1 MTSINFV
8 SSEKCPLSYLCIFNP
23 SLGIS
28 EGSLHNQIL
37 FFISETYLSLNDQ
50 QRNIGLIQGI
60 MEFSLNFR
68 KKVSNEYIQS
78 KNHVIIVKEV
88 ENGWYIAASFF
99 SKFLRKNNIFF
110 PPFTV
115 LFNYLCQAY
124 EQYRLLYGLLN
135 YTLQKDGRK
144 VLESQ
149 LNEWWQR
156 WVGNLDVTLNDP
168 SILYS
173 AINMGFITPD
183 FKLKE
188 KINKNMNDLK
198 ASNERIIDLII
209 LSVSPIFN
217 YHKHNEG
224 CLYSGDG
231 TISRNTIKI
240 LHKWL
245 EYQIKELI
253 SKVDIKEKNNQDNF
267 KNNQDKKK
275 KNTSS
280 ASDSRVEFN
289 NNSNSSISL
298 LKSSNFF
305 TLSSISAN
313 ISSYISS
320 IFSRNNLDSAS
331 KKQPCSYNCSE
342 NSNIFFKYN
351 STLGN
356 FIYGFIEKH
365 NSDSTLSEKE
375 LYIGDNQ
382 INQHVNSALNNP
394 KSTIDLDLKAL
405 NLDYESNPRYISVSV
420 YYSYPLVYL
429 IALKSQNINTENSEK
444 VFIRNKI
451 FYTNLQCCLEK
462 ITVDIETYFAES
474 FENSNSF
481 FWHIIFDP
489 NTQELYTNV
498 PYSKENDEENYSQI
512 EKILSTEDVLHI
524 HSHALSI
531 FDKIKNS
538 KNGNKIND
546 YILKTSKNF
555 WVCYLHV
562 KEKHIILFLKKNQ
575 YKGNIIHTTI
585 ENIFQEARKYV
596 SKLFNLSDTPI

>member
-1 MTSINFV
+1 MTNINFI

-23 SLGIS
+23 SFGIS

-37 FFISETYLSLNDQ
+37 FFISETYISLNDQ

-60 MEFSLNFR
+60 MEFSLNFG

-78 KNHVIIVKEV
+78 KNHVIIVIEV

-99 SKFLRKNNIFF
+99 SKFLRKNHIFF

-115 LFNYLCQAY
+115 LFNYLYQAY
-124 EQYRLLYGLLN
+124 EQYRLVYGLLD

-144 VLESQ
+144 ILESQ
-149 LNEWWQR
+149 LNEWWQK
-156 WVGNLDVTLNDP
+156 WVRNLDVTVNDP

-183 FKLKE
+183 FRLKE
-188 KINKNMNDLK
+188 KINKNINDLK

-209 LSVSPIFN
+209 SSVSPIFN

-231 TISRNTIKI
+231 TIPKNTIKI
-240 LHKWL
+240 LDKWL
-245 EYQIKELI
+245 QHQIKELI
-253 SKVDIKEKNNQDNF
+253 NKVDINKKNDQDNF
-267 KNNQDKKK
+267 RNNRDKNEK
-275 KNTSS
+275 TTLSV
-280 ASDSRVEFN
+280 SDPSVEFLN

-298 LKSSNFF
+298 WKLSNFF

-320 IFSRNNLDSAS
+320 VFVRNNLHSVS
-331 KKQPCSYNCSE
+331 KKRPCLYNYCSE
-342 NSNIFFKYN
+342 DNNIFFKYN
-351 STLGN
+351 SGLGD

-365 NSDSTLSEKE
+365 NSDSILSEKK

-382 INQHVNSALNNP
+382 INQNINSSLNNP
-394 KSTIDLDLKAL
+394 KSANDFDLKVL
-405 NLDYESNPRYISVSV
+405 NLNYESDPQYISVSV
-420 YYSYPLVYL
+420 YYSYPFVYL
-429 IALKSQNINTENSEK
+429 IALKGQNINTENSEK
-444 VFIRNKI
+444 IFIRNKI

-462 ITVDIETYFAES
+462 IAIDIETYFAES
-474 FENSNSF
+474 FENFNSF

-498 PYSKENDEENYSQI
+498 PYSKKNEDYLQV
-512 EKILSTEDVLHI
+512 EKNLSTEDILHI

-562 KEKHIILFLKKNQ
+562 KEKHIILILKKNQ
-575 YKGNIIHTTI
+575 HKENIIHTTI
-585 ENIFQEARKYV
+585 ENIFQEAKKYV
-596 SKLFNLSDTPI
+596 SKLFNLSDTHI